1 MVGAWLP
8 VRGRVCL
15 DAAALDQWSPEALG
29 RHIGYLPQDVEL
41 FMGTVAQ
48 NISRFERNADPDAV
62 VKAAR
67 AADIHELVVGL
78 PKGYETE
85 IGEHGAALSAGQRQ
99 RLALA
104 RALYGDPFLVV
115 LDEPDSNLDRD
126 GEQALGRAIA
136 GVRRRGGILVVVAHR
151 TGILANL
158 DQLLAMKGGRL
169 LTVGPKEAV
178 LQKLRPPPPA
188 TAEPLRVIPDTGRA
202 KG

>member
-1 MVGAWLP
+1 MGAWLP

-15 DAAALDQWSPEALG
+15 DGASLDQWSPEALG

-48 NISRFERNADPDAV
+48 NIARFERQADPEAV

-67 AADIHELVVGL
+67 AADVHDLIVGL
-78 PKGYETE
+78 PKGYETQ

-115 LDEPDSNLDRD
+115 LDEPEFQPRCGRRAGPEAGDRRRAAAR
-126 GEQALGRAIA
+126 GHRRGRGPPAERACRRGSVACHAQGRA
-136 GVRRRGGILVVVAHR
+136 
-151 TGILANL
+151 
-158 DQLLAMKGGRL
+158 LAM
-169 LTVGPKEAV
+169 GPKEAV
-178 LQKLRPPPPA
+178 LQKLRPPAPA
-188 TAEPLRVIPDTGRA
+188 DEPLRVIPDTGRA
-202 KG
+202 KA